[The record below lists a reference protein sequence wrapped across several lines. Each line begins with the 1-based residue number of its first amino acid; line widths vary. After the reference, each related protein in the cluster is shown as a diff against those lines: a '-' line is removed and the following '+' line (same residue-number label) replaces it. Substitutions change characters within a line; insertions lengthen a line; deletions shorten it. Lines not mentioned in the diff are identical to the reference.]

1 MKVIAYQTHYEIE
14 DYDIGDCYELE
25 KQFKT
30 FDEVNF
36 TEDFYYRYDNRS
48 RILYIPRGFDK
59 TKLESL
65 LHVPVINSGT
75 CNTHL
80 RTVFNMKLGPR
91 YQVQKESIRFLLGK
105 DEYKYTTKDGKIYM
119 GSNETYILDY
129 DKVYNGEQKNHEF
142 IQGYH
147 PENSA
152 NN

>member
-65 LHVPVINSGT
+65 LHVLSFQ
-75 CNTHL
+75 HL
-80 RTVFNMKLGPR
+80 
-91 YQVQKESIRFLLGK
+91 KEL
-105 DEYKYTTKDGKIYM
+105 
-119 GSNETYILDY
+119 
-129 DKVYNGEQKNHEF
+129 HE
-142 IQGYH
+142 
-147 PENSA
+147 
-152 NN
+152 